1 MASSSKAANEPAT
14 IDPAVI
20 DLNAAHLTLGTAA
33 TKVKILKGINLHIGA
48 GETVG
53 VLGPSGAGKTS
64 LLMVMAGLET
74 LTKGRIALAGTDIT
88 NMQEDPLAALRRDM
102 VGIVFQRFA

>member
-1 MASSSKAANEPAT
+1 MASSSKAANDPAV

-33 TKVKILKGINLHIGA
+33 AKVKILKGINLQIGA

-74 LTKGRIALAGTDIT
+74 LTKGRIANSLSIKKRTYT
-88 NMQEDPLAALRRDM
+88 QYLQEKM
-102 VGIVFQRFA
+102 V